1 MSERITT
8 RRRTRALWPIWS
20 AGLACAAALL
30 FVTVRAFGQET
41 PSYSIDEDATVFSIA
56 PDNTIAFAAEHL
68 KRFDKIVIQRDELFV
83 SSGKGKEK
91 RILDPDKFMPVPPP
105 FSYIINTITWSPD
118 SQKLALA
125 MLTKTYPWTP
135 KVKGKK
141 KGTLDDDDIDNTYDD
156 NEATVAASGGGNV
169 LALFDTDGREIK
181 VENSKT
187 RFIQGALSGTWLADG
202 KTVVY
207 LNGSGQ
213 IVRVTP
219 EDGKA
224 TPLFDQKSFSAVAWD
239 APRNRAIVIG
249 PGVMGRQS
257 LMELGLLKETV
268 SELARVDEFQG
279 TTLVLAPNASAV
291 GYYRDGDTIEVRS
304 LTDPSKVQRVRT
316 GPGRFEF
323 DHDARRL
330 LLKRGPLDKSND
342 LIWVRLADG
351 NFSPILH
358 DLVYHDFH
366 IAPDGS
372 SVAVE
377 AAGRGVISIY
387 PIER

>member
-1 MSERITT
+1 MSERVTT
-8 RRRTRALWPIWS
+8 RRFGKAIWFV
-20 AGLACAAALL
+20 APACAAALL
-30 FVTVRAFGQET
+30 FVTIRAIAQEI
-41 PSYSIDEDATVFSIA
+41 PSYSIEEDATVFSIA
-56 PDNTIAFAAEHL
+56 PDNTVAFAVEHL
-68 KRFDKIVIQRDELFV
+68 KRFDKIVIQRDELFL

-105 FSYIINTITWSPD
+105 FSYIIGSIAWSPD

-141 KGTLDDDDIDNTYDD
+141 KGTLDDDDIDNTYED
-156 NEATVAASGGGNV
+156 NESAVASSGGGNV

-187 RFIQGALSGTWLADG
+187 RFIQGALSGTWLNDG

-207 LNGSGQ
+207 QNGSGQ

-219 EDGKA
+219 EDGKS
-224 TPLFDQKSFSAVAWD
+224 TTLFDQKSFSAVAWD
-239 APRNRAIVIG
+239 APRNRAIAIG
-249 PGVMGRQS
+249 GGIMGRQS

-268 SELARVDEFQG
+268 AELARVDEFQG
-279 TTLVLAPNASAV
+279 MSLVLAPNASAV

-304 LTDPSKVQRVRT
+304 LTDPSKTQRVHT

-342 LIWVRLADG
+342 LIWVRLSDG
-351 NFSPILH
+351 NFTPILH

-372 SVAVE
+372 AVAVE

-387 PIER
+387 PLER

>member
-1 MSERITT
+1 MSESVTT
-8 RRRTRALWPIWS
+8 SRRVRAIWLI
-20 AGLACAAALL
+20 APACVALL
-30 FVTVRAFGQET
+30 LFAIRAIAQDT
-41 PSYSIDEDATVFSIA
+41 PSYSIDEDVTVFSIA
-56 PDNTIAFAAEHL
+56 PDNTIAFAVDHL
-68 KRFDKIVIQRDELFV
+68 KRFDKIVIERDELFL
-83 SSGKGKEK
+83 SSGKNKEK

-105 FSYIINTITWSPD
+105 FSYIVNTITWSPD

-125 MLTKTYPWTP
+125 MLTKTYPWSP

-141 KGTLDDDDIDNTYDD
+141 KGTLDDDDIDNTYED
-156 NEATVAASGGGNV
+156 NEPAVASSGGGNV

-187 RFIQGALSGTWLADG
+187 RFIPGALSGTWLSDE

-219 EDGKA
+219 EDGKS
-224 TPLFDQKSFSAVAWD
+224 TTLFDQKSFSAVAWD
-239 APRNRAIVIG
+239 AARNRAIAVG

-268 SELARVDEFQG
+268 AELARIDEFQG
-279 TTLVLAPNASAV
+279 TTLVISPAGTAV

-304 LTDPSKVQRVRT
+304 LSDPSKTMRVRT

-323 DHDARRL
+323 DRDARRL

-366 IAPDGS
+366 IAPDGT

-377 AAGRGVISIY
+377 AAGRGILSIY
-387 PIER
+387 PMER